1 MAKYNIN
8 MLYPFLLQMFLHLN
22 PIKALAKLM
31 VIEADD
37 FIFGQVMSN
46 GDVIISTLKNVCMM
60 GVVDP

>member
-1 MAKYNIN
+1 
-8 MLYPFLLQMFLHLN
+8 MFLHLN

>member
-1 MAKYNIN
+1 